1 MWLFLRERQQ
11 EIFSHVIML
20 HEDGPERAE
29 LRLSSTAMIQ
39 QVRHSSAETDV
50 HLIIR
55 IRQERYSCMYG
66 CGIAGNSR
74 SIRGANFLKQATAR
88 SITPWLSPIVQ
99 NFPVSPEMAASKLW
113 SQSRFY
119 VIS

>member
-11 EIFSHVIML
+11 KIFSHVIML

-29 LRLSSTAMIQ
+29 LRLSYTALIQ

-66 CGIAGNSR
+66 CGMAGIADQV
-74 SIRGANFLKQATAR
+74 A
-88 SITPWLSPIVQ
+88 VQ
-99 NFPVSPEMAASKLW
+99 IF
-113 SQSRFY
+113 
-119 VIS
+119 